1 MCTAISLLSKD
12 HYFGRNLDLEFSYQ
26 EAVTVTPRN
35 FPFSFR
41 SGKLLKSHYALIGI
55 ATVSEEYPLYYEAT
69 NEMGLSMAGL
79 NFPKNAFYPPAE
91 QGKENVAPFELIPL
105 VLGSC
110 ADVEEALAIL
120 GQVHLA
126 AIPFSQDF
134 TLSPL
139 HWLLCD
145 RERAI
150 TLEPM
155 ADGLR
160 IYENP
165 VGVLTNEPP
174 FDYHMYHLAN
184 YLNLTAQEPKN
195 RFAPKLAIQP
205 YSRGMGAMGLPGDLS
220 SASRFVRAAFT
231 KCNSVCPADE
241 AGAVSQFFHILGS
254 VAQQSGCAQVGD
266 GYERTVYSSCCN
278 TDKGIF
284 YYTTYENS
292 QITGVH
298 LYHED
303 LQGEALIT
311 YPLLRQQ
318 QFRMEN

>member
-1 MCTAISLLSKD
+1 MCTAISFSPND

-26 EAVTVTPRN
+26 EAVTVTPRR
-35 FPFSFR
+35 FPFVFR
-41 SGKLLKSHYALIGI
+41 SGKVLQDHYALIGI
-55 ATVSEEYPLYYEAT
+55 ATVSKGYPLYYEAT

-79 NFPKNAFYPPAE
+79 NFPKNAYYPPAE
-91 QGKENVAPFELIPL
+91 QDKENVAPFELIPL
-105 VLGSC
+105 ILGSC
-110 ADVEEALAIL
+110 ADVTEALNMVNQI
-120 GQVHLA
+120 HLA
-126 AIPFSQDF
+126 AIPFSEDF
-134 TLSPL
+134 PLSPL

-145 RERAI
+145 KERSV

-155 ADGLR
+155 AEGLR

-174 FDYHMYHLAN
+174 FDYHMYNLTN
-184 YLNLTAQEPKN
+184 YLNLTAQEPDN
-195 RFAPKLAIQP
+195 RFAPELTLQP

-220 SASRFVRAAFT
+220 SVSRFVRATFT
-231 KCNSVCPADE
+231 KYNSVCPADE

-254 VAQQSGCAQVGD
+254 VAQQSGCAQVGE

-303 LQGEALIT
+303 LQGEQLVT
-311 YPLLRQQ
+311 YPLLHQQ

>member
-1 MCTAISLLSKD
+1 MCTAISLLSKY

-41 SGKLLKSHYALIGI
+41 NGKLLKSHYALIGI
-55 ATVSEEYPLYYEAT
+55 ATISEEYPLYYEAT

-120 GQVHLA
+120 GKVHLA

-134 TLSPL
+134 PLSPL

-231 KCNSVCPADE
+231 KCNSVCPAEE
-241 AGAVSQFFHILGS
+241 AGSVGQFFHILGS

>member
-55 ATVSEEYPLYYEAT
+55 ATVSEGYPLYYEAT

-79 NFPKNAFYPPAE
+79 NFPKNAYYPPAE
-91 QGKENVAPFELIPL
+91 QSKENVAPFELIPL

-110 ADVEEALAIL
+110 ANVEEARAMLSK
-120 GQVHLA
+120 VHLA
-126 AIPFSQDF
+126 AIPFSEDF
-134 TLSPL
+134 PLSPL

-145 RERAI
+145 RERCI

-174 FDYHMYHLAN
+174 FEYHMYNLAN
-184 YLNLTAQEPKN
+184 YLNLTAQEPEN
-195 RFAPKLAIQP
+195 RFAPALDLCP
-205 YSRGMGAMGLPGDLS
+205 YSRGMGGMGLPGDLS
-220 SASRFVRAAFT
+220 SASRFVRATFT
-231 KCNSVCPADE
+231 KCNSVCAADE

-254 VAQQSGCAQVGD
+254 VAQQEGCAQVGH

-284 YYTTYENS
+284 YYTTYENC

-303 LQGEALIT
+303 LQGQQLVT